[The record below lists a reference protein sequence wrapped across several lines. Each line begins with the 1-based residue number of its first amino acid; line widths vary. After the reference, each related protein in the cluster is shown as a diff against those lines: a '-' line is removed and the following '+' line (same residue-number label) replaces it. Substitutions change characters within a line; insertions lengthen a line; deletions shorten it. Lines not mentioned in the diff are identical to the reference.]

1 MKRSYLIKPLVDE
14 QLPEIAFGRGVYL
27 YGADGK
33 EYLDGSSGAITCS
46 IGHGV
51 REITEAMNEQ
61 AKKVSFVYRSHFT
74 SKAAEALAEKLAE
87 LLPGDLNWS
96 FFVNSG
102 SEAAETAMKMA
113 IQYWQEKGRPSK
125 TAILSRWRSY
135 HGITMGALSLSGYPE
150 RRVRF
155 TDHLASNPDVS
166 APYCY
171 RCPYQQAYP
180 SCNLMCADDLVRS
193 IRRMG
198 DENIAAFIA
207 EPIVGAAGAC
217 LTPPPGYYERLREIC
232 DRYDVLFIADEVM
245 TGMGRT
251 GKVLATEH
259 WDCLPDIVVLG
270 KGLGAGYSPIA
281 AAVASDKVMKPFQEG
296 SRVIMSG
303 HTHSGNP
310 QSAAAALAVLKYMD
324 KHSLA
329 EQAARQGQHLKEQLK
344 DMQSSFPFIGE
355 VRGRGLLIG
364 IELVN
369 NPNDMTP
376 FPKHLK
382 AGAKLVE
389 LAFRNGLILYPASA
403 GVDGGDG
410 DAVIIAPPL
419 TITIQ
424 ETAELLKRFKR
435 TCIQFSQWQKE
446 G

>member
-1 MKRSYLIKPLVDE
+1 MKRSYLIKPVLDE

-33 EYLDGSSGAITCS
+33 EYLDGSSGAITCN

-51 REITEAMNEQ
+51 KEITDAMNEQ

-74 SKAAEALAEKLAE
+74 SKSAEMLADMLAEQ
-87 LLPGDLNWS
+87 LPGDLNWS

-125 TAILSRWRSY
+125 TAVLSRWRSY

-155 TDHLASNPDVS
+155 TGHLASSPDVC
-166 APYCY
+166 APYCF
-171 RCPYQQAYP
+171 RCPLQQSYP
-180 SCNLMCADDLVRS
+180 SCQLMCADDLERS
-193 IRRMG
+193 IKRMG
-198 DENIAAFIA
+198 EENIAAFMA

-217 LTPPPGYYERLREIC
+217 LTPPPGYYERIREIC

-251 GKVLATEH
+251 GKILAIEH
-259 WDCLPDIVVLG
+259 WDCMPDIAVLG

-281 AAVASDKVMKPFQEG
+281 AAVASDKVMKSFRDG
-296 SRVIMSG
+296 TRVIMSG
-303 HTHSGNP
+303 HTYSGNP
-310 QSAAAALAVLKYMD
+310 QSAAAALAVLHYLK

-329 EQAARQGQHLKEQLK
+329 AHAAKQGQDLMEKLKE
-344 DMQSSFPFIGE
+344 MQKSNPFIGD

-364 IELVN
+364 MELVN
-369 NPNDMTP
+369 QNHAP
-376 FPKHLK
+376 FPKQRR
-382 AGAKLVE
+382 AGAKFIE
-389 LAFRNGLILYPASA
+389 LAFKNGLILYPASA
-403 GVDGGDG
+403 GIDGGDG

-419 TITIQ
+419 TITSQ
-424 ETAELLKRFKR
+424 ETADLLKRFKR
-435 TCIQFSQWQKE
+435 TCSQFMQWQEE